1 MTEAGLRPDNRAV
14 TVATYDDYVSA
25 QKAVDFLSDNKF
37 PVNLVSIVGEDV
49 SSVERVLGRI
59 TVARAAG
66 LGALSGA
73 WFGLFIGL
81 LLGIFADSNWLGVL
95 LGATAIGAVWGAI
108 FGAIAHAMTGG
119 RRDFRSVSSLVAARY
134 HVNVAAEQADAAR
147 RLLAQLNPALQQ

>member
-1 MTEAGLRPDNRAV
+1 MTEAGSRPDSRAV
-14 TVATYDDYVSA
+14 TVATYDDYLSA

-49 SSVERVLGRI
+49 STVERVVGRI

-73 WFGLFIGL
+73 WLGLLIGL

-119 RRDFRSVSSLVAARY
+119 RRDFRSISGLVAARY
-134 HVNVAAEQADAAR
+134 HVNVAAEQADVAR
-147 RLLAQLNPALQQ
+147 RLLTQLSPG